1 MLRKH
6 SRSIPNLNVR
16 FLFLL
21 GLLLGLLAG
30 PGWGQSVRV
39 RPATALAQLAILDLR
54 NDTTGF
60 TWVAAQKGV
69 FRYDGRQVVPLSQLV
84 RQGPRPTGPA
94 YAVAVDATG
103 RIWIGLDDNLYAF
116 IPATGLMQRVPLPPV
131 AGMYK
136 QVDNL
141 LVHDG
146 ALWLTRGRIQAQVF
160 RLPLATGPPYRPQL
174 VFQQP
179 NAFFT
184 SLGQDSTGALLI
196 NEEFGGWRRSP
207 GGHYTRTETA
217 LDGRRNQLSKAN
229 GADWVFPARTGLRVP
244 GTPWVL
250 TDSTLLAGL
259 PTGPRRLLGQWK
271 RRYRTYFHPTLQVLE
286 LDSTWY
292 WPGDGEVL
300 ALSLRRHATPAGLR
314 HFSLPLD
321 RGGSLYLRFNR
332 DTTGV
337 LAFVRNA
344 PGAAELRPQTQSAR
358 PLPVAEGLQLST
370 RTINRLPDGRLLTGT
385 YSGTF
390 VQAADSPTAPLR
402 PWQPQAPLAESGIL
416 FGSQRLPDGRLLVAN
431 EYGWFALVDNGRVD
445 RLAWQGTMRQRKY
458 ERAMYSVLRTRAGQ
472 LWGSGVGGLFQL
484 DIGRQQ
490 ARRYRDTDPAWP
502 LHQVVVQA
510 LAEGAPGELWLA
522 TDHGL
527 YRLHP
532 ATGQLTHYG
541 PEEAGPRHLPT
552 RYLNCVLAPHPDSVW
567 VGTLDAGLLLLHP
580 WRGVQR
586 QLTLGQG
593 LPSEAVAFIAKPT
606 PAPVLWVGTYN
617 GLVRY
622 DLRTQRSLD
631 YSVENGLLSNELNRQ
646 SVYYD
651 AATQNLY
658 VGSVKGISRLALR
671 EPPPPPHRPRLLL
684 LALTQHHARGDTIQT
699 TYLPNALPG
708 GTRLARGDAFAEVQV
723 GLTDYVLAGY
733 TRFAYRLLGDES
745 SRWRAMDAQGRVR
758 LLGLEPGDYM
768 LEMKA
773 ETAEGVAALGTIRVP
788 VQVRTYW
795 WRRPGVWAILAL
807 VLAAAASAATYAWQ
821 RRQAAQREA
830 RQAAAAALRQ
840 QLAADLHDEVGGLL
854 TRVTMRAELLQA
866 QQNTAQISALL
877 QESRSAA
884 TTMRDIIWSVDAT
897 TDTVEALLD
906 RVEDLVETSRRASGQ
921 PIGLQLFPTDPVA
934 LRARLRPAVR
944 QHAYLVL
951 KESLTNALKHGPRDG
966 ELTVALRI
974 TPAEL
979 WLVVENAIQE
989 TASTRSGQ
997 GLRNMATR
1005 AKAIGGHLELGAQ
1018 PGGRWQVQL
1027 RVPQPLQ
1034 PADDRGQ

>member
-1 MLRKH
+1 LC
-6 SRSIPNLNVR
+6 VR
-16 FLFLL
+16 LLFFLELVF
-21 GLLLGLLAG
+21 GLLAG
-30 PGWGQSVRV
+30 SVGAQSVRV
-39 RPATALAQLAILDLR
+39 RSAAALAQLAILDLR
-54 NDTTGF
+54 NDATGF
-60 TWVAAQKGV
+60 TWVAAQQGM
-69 FRYDGRQVVPLSQLV
+69 FRYDGRQVVALSQLV
-84 RQGPRPTGPA
+84 RHGPRPTGPA
-94 YAVAVDATG
+94 YALAVDAAG
-103 RIWIGLDDNLYAF
+103 HVWIGLDNNLYVF
-116 IPATGLMQRVPLPPV
+116 TPATGHLQRIPLPPV

-136 QVDNL
+136 SVDNL
-141 LVHDG
+141 LLHDG
-146 ALWLTRGRIQAQVF
+146 ALWLTRGRVQAQVL
-160 RLPLATGPPYRPQL
+160 RLSLATGPPYRPQL
-174 VFQQP
+174 LLQQP
-179 NAFFT
+179 NTYFT
-184 SLGQDSTGALLI
+184 SLGQDSTGALLV
-196 NEEFGGWRRSP
+196 NEEFGGWRRGP
-207 GGHYTRTETA
+207 GGRFARTGAA
-217 LDGRRNQLSKAN
+217 LDGRRSQLSKTD
-229 GADWVFPARTGLRVP
+229 GSDWLFAARAGLRVP
-244 GTPWVL
+244 GTRWTL

-259 PTGPRRLLGQWK
+259 PTGQRRLLGQWK

-300 ALSLRRHATPAGLR
+300 ALSLRRHARPAGLR
-314 HFSLPLD
+314 HLPLPLD

-332 DTTGV
+332 DTTGI

-344 PGAAELRPQTQSAR
+344 PGAAELRPQAQSAQ

-385 YSGTF
+385 YAGTF
-390 VQAADSPTAPLR
+390 VQAADSPAAPLR
-402 PWQPQAPLAESGIL
+402 PWQPQAPLAERGIL

-431 EYGWFALVDNGRVD
+431 EYGWFALIGNGRVD

-458 ERAMYSVLRTRAGQ
+458 ELAMYGVLRTRAGQ
-472 LWGSGVGGLFQL
+472 LWGGGVGGLFQL
-484 DIGRQQ
+484 DIEHRQ

-502 LHQVVVQA
+502 LHQLFVQA

-527 YRLHP
+527 YRLHTV
-532 ATGQLTHYG
+532 TGQLTHYG
-541 PEEAGPRHLPT
+541 PDEAGPRHLPT
-552 RYLNCVLAPHPDSVW
+552 SSLNCVLAPHPDSVW
-567 VGTLDAGLLLLHP
+567 VGTLNAGLLLVHP
-580 WRGVQR
+580 QRGVQR

-651 AATQNLY
+651 TAAQDLY

-671 EPPPPPHRPRLLL
+671 EPPAPPHRPRLLL

-699 TYLPNALPG
+699 TYLPNALPNG
-708 GTRLARGDAFAEVQV
+708 IRLAPGDAFAEVQV

-733 TRFAYRLLGDES
+733 TRFAYRLLGDARG
-745 SRWRAMDAQGRVR
+745 RWRAMDAQGRVR
-758 LLGLEPGDYM
+758 LLGLEPGDYT
-768 LEMKA
+768 LEIKA
-773 ETAEGVAALGTIRVP
+773 ETAEGVAAVGTVRVP

-795 WRRPGVWAILAL
+795 WRRPGVWAVLAL
-807 VLAAAASAATYAWQ
+807 ALAAAASAATYGWQ

-884 TTMRDIIWSVDAT
+884 TTMRDIIWSVDAA

-906 RVEDLVETSRRASGQ
+906 RVLDLVETSRRASGQ
-921 PIGLQLFPTDPVA
+921 AIGLQLFPADPAA

-951 KESLTNALKHGPRDG
+951 KESLTNALKHGPREG
-966 ELTVALRI
+966 ELTVDLRI

-979 WLVVENAIQE
+979 WLVVENPIREA
-989 TASTRSGQ
+989 AGTRSGQ

-1005 AKAIGGHLELGAQ
+1005 AQAIGGHLQLGVQ

-1027 RVPQPLQ
+1027 RVPLPLQ
-1034 PADDRGQ
+1034 PANK